1 MKICIIGDMH
11 FAYKSSNQRL
21 CKIHGDNLYKFIEDV
36 LFPYLKENNITTII
50 QTGDLYDSRIAN
62 SNIAVAE
69 SINRFFNRITDIN
82 FHTIVGNHDIFY
94 LNSNVPNAQQT
105 YLEDFDNVHV
115 YSSTKTVNI
124 NGIDIDMVPWINKEN
139 EQEILEF
146 ISKSNSKVCVCHPEI
161 SGFKMNKDSF
171 CQHGL
176 DRNIFS
182 KYSLV
187 IAGHFHE
194 KSQAGNIT
202 YVGTPNQH
210 NWGDVDSIRGFHV
223 LDTETLELEFIPNP
237 HNLFVRFEYV
247 DGMEAKDLQVE
258 GKYVKIIL
266 PVDYDDNKYRLFLS
280 DLYEQMPL
288 EILGIETIVDKESD
302 IQISSE
308 EVESGTFDLQK
319 FLVEHSKS
327 ISDEYEEEI
336 YNDIYRRLFEEI

>member
-1 MKICIIGDMH
+1 MKCLVLGDMH

-21 CKIHGDNLYKFIEDV
+21 CKIHGDNLYKFIDDI
-36 LFPYLKENNITTII
+36 LFPYIKENDITTII
-50 QTGDLYDSRIAN
+50 QTGDLYDSRVAN
-62 SNIAVAE
+62 SNIAVSE
-69 SINRFFNRITDIN
+69 SISRFFSKIVNID

-105 YLEDFDNVHV
+105 YLEDFRNVHV
-115 YSSTKTVNI
+115 YSSPQTVNI
-124 NGIDIDMVPWINKEN
+124 GEIDVDMIPWLNREN

-146 ISKSNSKVCVCHPEI
+146 ISNSNSRVCVCHPEI

-182 KYSLV
+182 KYSVV

-247 DGMEAKDLQVE
+247 DGMSPKELNVT

-266 PVDYDDNKYRLFLS
+266 PVSYDENKYRLFLS
-280 DLYEQMPL
+280 ELYEQTPL
-288 EILGIETIVDKESD
+288 DILGIETIVDKESD
-302 IQISSE
+302 VEITSE
-308 EVESGTFDLQK
+308 QVESGTFDLQK

-327 ISDEYEEEI
+327 ISDDYDEDLYNEI
-336 YNDIYRRLFEEI
+336 YRDLFREL